1 MKTALAIVCS
11 LLLAWTNLVLAQAP
25 EASVA
30 GAAHCCCHN
39 CSDGKSCC
47 AAHHSLPGPQPVSAA
62 PVSSLRT
69 QFAPLATAAVAWTL
83 PQASAPELSSS
94 PSPTVTIQGTALF
107 ARNCAW
113 LI

>member
-11 LLLAWTNLVLAQAP
+11 LMLAWTNIVLAQAP

-30 GAAHCCCHN
+30 GAAHPCCHD
-39 CSDGKSCC
+39 CGKSCC
-47 AAHHSLPGPQPVSAA
+47 AAHHSMPGSQPVSAA
-62 PVSSLRT
+62 PVSAFRI
-69 QFAPLATAAVAWTL
+69 QIAPVATMVVAWTL
-83 PQASAPELSSS
+83 PPTTARELYSS
-94 PSPTVTIQGTALF
+94 PSPSATTAGTALF